1 MKPGFAFGGSCLPK
15 DLRAL
20 NYRSTQVE
28 SDNPMLASIMR
39 SNATQVER
47 AYNLIAGFG
56 KRNVALLGLAFKS
69 GTDDLRESP
78 LVDLAEMLIGKGYS
92 LKIFDRNVDHA
103 RVMGTNK
110 DYIDSKIPHV
120 SKLLTSS
127 LADVV
132 DSAEVIV
139 LGNKDPEFA
148 EVVAKLKPG
157 VKLVDLVGFMQTTS
171 TADAQGICW

>member
-1 MKPGFAFGGSCLPK
+1 
-15 DLRAL
+15 
-20 NYRSTQVE
+20 
-28 SDNPMLASIMR
+28 
-39 SNATQVER
+39 
-47 AYNLIAGFG
+47 
-56 KRNVALLGLAFKS
+56 
-69 GTDDLRESP
+69 
-78 LVDLAEMLIGKGYS
+78 MLIGKGYS

-148 EVVAKLKPG
+148 DVVSKLKPG